1 MNLERLLSVSS
12 FFGPIVV
19 GFVLAGCSAAGFGP
33 RTAATPS
40 DPLVVAEPPPTPETA
55 TTTPAAVAATTP
67 APTLAELAA
76 RPEPRRA
83 SEVAAIEAELDLLAK
98 QRAESADPAEIAA
111 LEARA
116 AELKRLAATAGAG
129 SLRR

>member
-19 GFVLAGCSAAGFGP
+19 GLALAGCSATGVGP
-33 RTAATPS
+33 RTAAPS
-40 DPLVVAEPPPTPETA
+40 DPLVVAEPPPAADTA
-55 TTTPAAVAATTP
+55 APVGAAATTP
-67 APTLAELAA
+67 APTFAELAA
-76 RPEPRRA
+76 RPEPRRI

-98 QRAESADPAEIAA
+98 QRAASADPAEIAA

-116 AELKRLAATAGAG
+116 AELQRLAAAAGAG